1 MQPKDSLCLLC
12 LLELKGLPQQ
22 QVLDSKRTSNVSYH
36 SLWLWRK
43 IHQWKPRRTKAP
55 VVEPFSWL
63 LLIMLTTLFSKLST
77 KQLPRISFSWE
88 ERLKEIQ
95 TILTWNWIAWQ
106 TPEQRKSMKSK
117 CKARNSNLRIPIL
130 VLFSTPRKRR
140 LRLERMAL
148 LSLNLQTKSSS
159 SKLLIKRKH

>member
-22 QVLDSKRTSNVSYH
+22 QVLDSKRTFNVSYH

-55 VVEPFSWL
+55 VAEPFSWL
-63 LLIMLTTLFSKLST
+63 LLITHTTLFSKLST
-77 KQLPRISFSWE
+77 KQQPRISFSWE

-106 TPEQRKSMKSK
+106 MPEQRKSMKSK

-140 LRLERMAL
+140 PRLEKMAL